1 MQKTFFAPRKIVQKF
16 QKNFDRKRI
25 RLITTLANMNIIDG
39 KIIDTGLE
47 KYKSHPLLGKNLGAA
62 ALETLSKNT
71 SEHFIYDHSLN
82 RKMNRGTLLATALC
96 IKDFIERNFA
106 DQPRIG
112 IALPSGI
119 AGLAV
124 NLACQMA
131 GKSSVNVNF
140 TMGREAASHCLA
152 HAGIKSVISSRKVRE
167 RVEKRTPDYPWS
179 DNFYDIADI
188 LKSIGKKGVAKKL
201 LLVKLLPSCVLKKL
215 FRIPEDGGDREAS
228 IIFTSGSE
236 GLPKAAVLTHANL
249 MTNCI
254 QMLATNIVGDGGIL
268 HANLPL
274 FHSFGQSIQ
283 VWFTCIFGI
292 PQVAVQSPLEV
303 AQNFEAI
310 RKGGSTLMIS
320 TPTFLRS
327 YYKKGN
333 PEDVKTLREVIAGAE
348 KTPDGFAELWESR
361 FTNVKYRPGYG
372 LTEASPVVSVNLAD
386 NLPDNGWRGYK
397 TGSRGG
403 SVGQLFGGM
412 QACTINPDTGEML
425 PIGETGLLCLKG
437 GNVFGGYL
445 HMPELNKARF
455 SNGWLNTGDLASLD
469 SDGFIYI
476 KGRLSR
482 FSKIGGE
489 MVPHAFM
496 EERIAKLLGQ
506 EEAEVPTVAIGSR
519 DDDNKGESLVLV
531 TSLDIDFSA
540 LRKALADEGI
550 ANLWI
555 PRTVKKV
562 EKIPVLGNGKLD
574 LATIQRIAKQ

>member
-1 MQKTFFAPRKIVQKF
+1 MR
-16 QKNFDRKRI
+16 R
-25 RLITTLANMNIIDG
+25 ITTLADMNIIDG

-47 KYKSHPLLGKNLGAA
+47 KYKTHPMLGKNLGAA
-62 ALETLSKNT
+62 ALETLSKDT
-71 SEHFIYDHSLN
+71 SKHFIYDHSLN
-82 RKMNRGTLLATALC
+82 RKMDRGTLLATVLC
-96 IKDFIERNFA
+96 IKDFLEEELS
-106 DQPRIG
+106 DQQRIG

-131 GKSSVNVNF
+131 GKSSVNINF
-140 TMGREAASHCLA
+140 TMGREAAAHCLA

-179 DNFYDIADI
+179 DNFYDISDI
-188 LKSIGKKGVAKKL
+188 LKKIGKKGVAKKL
-201 LLVKLLPSCVLKKL
+201 ILVKLLPAFILKKI
-215 FRIPEDGGDREAS
+215 FGIPEDGGEREAS

-254 QMLATNIVGDGGIL
+254 QMLATDIVGDGGIL

-310 RKGGSTLMIS
+310 KKGGSTLMIS

-333 PEDVKTLREVIAGAE
+333 PEDIKSLRSVIAGAE
-348 KTPDGFAELWESR
+348 KTPEGFDDLWEKR
-361 FTNVKYRPGYG
+361 FPNARYLPGYG
-372 LTEASPVVSVNLAD
+372 LTEASPVVCVNLPD
-386 NLPDNGWRGYK
+386 NLPDNGWRGYT
-397 TGSRGG
+397 TGSSKG

-412 QACTINPDTGEML
+412 QACTINPDTGEMQN
-425 PIGETGLLCLKG
+425 IGETGLLCLKG
-437 GNVFGGYL
+437 GNIFGGYL
-445 HMPELNKARF
+445 HMPELNKSRF
-455 SNGWLNTGDLASLD
+455 KDGWLNTGDLASLD
-469 SDGFIYI
+469 SKGFIYI

-506 EEAEVPTVAIGSR
+506 EEAETPTIAIGAR
-519 DDDNKGESLVLV
+519 DDDNKGESLVLI
-531 TSLDIDFSA
+531 TSIDIDFAA

-555 PRTVKKV
+555 PRTMKKV
-562 EKIPVLGNGKLD
+562 DSIPILGNGKLD